1 MASDKALVREIVTAT
16 WWFGAVVS
24 LALLLSIPLRMGVID
39 FSRRSPFD
47 NTRSGHAEQWRF
59 LNEAA
64 FHVPRGATFSVLAP
78 DGDTEM
84 SLFMMAV
91 GLLPEASPL
100 PSSYY
105 GQATEIGDHAR
116 FVLEFEA
123 PGSVQSPEQRA
134 TAIAGGRVMK
144 RWVTEP

>member
-16 WWFGAVVS
+16 WWLGAVVS
-24 LALLLSIPLRMGVID
+24 LALLLSIPLRMGNID

-105 GQATEIGDHAR
+105 GKATAVGDLAGY
-116 FVLEFEA
+116 VLEMDGRTSEQP
-123 PGSVQSPEQRA
+123 PGTRS
-134 TAIAGGRVMK
+134 TTIKGGRVTT
-144 RWVTEP
+144 RQATPP